1 MAQPA
6 FIFVCNALDD
16 HTRRE
21 RNIVTDSPAAS
32 RKILLTA
39 SALSMCGVRSF
50 VISFGRGRADGS
62 LRWHRSCVKRVNGVI
77 YLYAPFCN
85 IPILSEIVS
94 VFGVLP
100 LIARLRLGNDAVLL
114 FYNRLTAYIPTIT
127 WSNVLGYRCF
137 LDLEDGE
144 VEGKNTGSKVSK
156 FSLRLKRTFFDFFC
170 HHGSLV
176 ACNELK
182 GHTGIRP
189 AASYYGTIEHLFR
202 ETHFDSS
209 TVTCLMSGS
218 LSEDTGALV
227 LIEAIRLLRTE
238 GDNRAGK
245 LRFEI
250 CGKGD
255 RHEDFVDIAG
265 FEAGVDVVVH
275 ERLTDIEYA
284 RLVARCDVGLALKT
298 VNGPLANTT
307 FPSKVIEFACNGL
320 LILST
325 DISDVRVLFGNG
337 ARYLLVSDPSLLRD
351 ELLAVV
357 DDIASARSSA
367 IAGQQRIQEKCC
379 PESTG
384 PWLKKFFYGE

>member
-1 MAQPA
+1 MAQPG

-39 SALSMCGVRSF
+39 SALRMCGVRSF

-62 LRWHRSCVKRVNGVI
+62 LRWHRSCVKRINGVI

-114 FYNRLTAYIPTIT
+114 FYNRLTAYIPTII

-144 VEGKNTGSKVSK
+144 VDGKNTASKVSK

-176 ACNELK
+176 ACNELQ

-189 AASYYGTIEHLFR
+189 AASYYGTIEDLFR
-202 ETHFDSS
+202 ETHFASS

-337 ARYLLVSDPSLLRD
+337 ARYLSVSDPSLLRD

-367 IAGQQRIQEKCC
+367 IAGQQRIKEKCC